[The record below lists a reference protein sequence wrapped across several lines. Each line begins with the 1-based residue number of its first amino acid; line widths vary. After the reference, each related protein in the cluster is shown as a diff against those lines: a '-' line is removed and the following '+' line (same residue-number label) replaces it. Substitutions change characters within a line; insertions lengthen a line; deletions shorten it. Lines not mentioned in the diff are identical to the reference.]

1 MTSAF
6 LLMGF
11 TGIKR
16 NCKRLSEF
24 LFAGQGYGSII
35 PEPSDADP
43 DPLKHEPTKKL
54 VGSIVEYVEQYVEAM
69 EKVIAITDILHAI
82 RSCSMPL
89 FSNCFCIGMAFLFA
103 MCIG

>member
-1 MTSAF
+1 V
-6 LLMGF
+6 GF

-24 LFAGQGYGSII
+24 LFTGLGYGSII
-35 PEPSDADP
+35 PEPSDADT

-69 EKVIAITDILHAI
+69 EKVIEITGYIACI
-82 RSCSMPL
+82 RRCSMPL
-89 FSNCFCIGMAFLFA
+89 FL
-103 MCIG
+103 